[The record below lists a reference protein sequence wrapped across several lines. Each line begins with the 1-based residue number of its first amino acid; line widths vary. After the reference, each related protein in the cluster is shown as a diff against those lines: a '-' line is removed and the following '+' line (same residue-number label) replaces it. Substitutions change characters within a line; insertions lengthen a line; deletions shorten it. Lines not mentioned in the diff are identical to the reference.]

1 VSKVILAAGNPR
13 TGWSKSEKEEK
24 EEEEEEEEEDEEE
37 ENLKPH
43 KWSQQ
48 QREVEWNRRM
58 PLGLNHKG
66 A

>member
-13 TGWSKSEKEEK
+13 TGWSKSEKEE
-24 EEEEEEEEEDEEE
+24 EEEEEDEEE
-37 ENLKPH
+37 EKLKPH